1 MRRILA
7 SLISCAALAV
17 GLSTS
22 MNGTALASAA
32 PQPGVYYEIFPPYAN
47 PTAHKCLDV
56 PNGTTTEGVALQVF
70 HCHGYDSHGGPQLW
84 QFINVGGGNY
94 WIVNQASG
102 RCLGGFYSSTPGV
115 GQTAQYNCGAVSYL
129 YWQIVPS
136 AFDPDGFELASPWV
150 TGYCLSTRNSL
161 GDDHTPVV
169 LYPCDN
175 SATFN
180 GRVEGE
186 DWRLG

>member
-1 MRRILA
+1 MKRTMA
-7 SLISCAALAV
+7 SLISGLALAA
-17 GLSTS
+17 GFSLSMT
-22 MNGTALASAA
+22 GPAQASVT

-47 PTAHKCLDV
+47 PAQHKCLDV
-56 PNGTTTEGVALQVF
+56 PGGTTTEGVALQVF

-84 QFINVGGGNY
+84 QFVGLGGGLY

-102 RCLGGFYSSTPGV
+102 RCLGGFYTSTAGI
-115 GQTAQYNCGAVSYL
+115 GQTAQYACGAVSYL
-129 YWQIVPS
+129 EWRMVPS

-150 TGYCLSTRNSL
+150 TGYCLSTRDSR

-180 GRVEGE
+180 GRVQGE